1 MAASVAL
8 SVSDIP
14 FNGPDSA
21 IRVSKIDGQLKV
33 NPTYQEF
40 HQSDL
45 DLLVCTGPAGVNMIE
60 AGAKIVDSQTML
72 EAITLAK
79 TTADTINQEIAK
91 IVAEV
96 GKPKFAYTAF
106 LPTPEL
112 AKEVQSII
120 AADVEDFMNNGADVN
135 GGKAEEKI
143 IDKALVAFESRIE
156 SEKLNPNV
164 IKLAAA
170 GYIQSI
176 FRQRVMSGNYRF
188 DKRATD
194 QIRPLHI
201 EAGVLPCTHGSALFQ
216 RGLTQAITVTTLGA
230 LTEQLFLQ
238 DSFGEVPKRYI
249 HFYSAMPFT
258 TGEASKLQGRPGRR
272 EIGHG
277 ALAEKALEAVIPS
290 VEEFPYTIILTSEI
304 MSQNGSSSMASTCG
318 STMSLMDAGVPIKDK
333 VAGISVGMV
342 SDGDD
347 KFVLLTDIAG
357 IEDHN
362 GDMDFKITGTRTG
375 ITAIQLDIK
384 RQGLTLEMIAQTFVA
399 STKARLSIL
408 DEMEKVLSAPRPQ
421 LSAYAPKIKV
431 IQVPEDKIGEVIG
444 SGGKTIKGLMQK
456 YNVQIDVDDFGNTAI
471 TAIKQ
476 EDIDACAADIAAM
489 IKDVEVG
496 EEYDGIVTR
505 VQPFGAFVEFMPG
518 REALLHVSE
527 MTGGFLNDPSSIIKE
542 GDTLKVQIAGFND
555 NHQIKLSAHQFKA
568 AHPGAPRPA
577 PDARA
582 EFRPQRPQPSF
593 RNFQNS
599 DRNQHPDR

>member
-1 MAASVAL
+1 MNQKSYTIAYGDQSVKLDINKLAPQTNASVLATMGNTVVLATVMAGKVDETKDYFPLSVDFVDKLYAGGILKGGKWMKREGGQSDGAVLFSRIIDRSIRPLFPAGYQQEVQVIVTLLSNDKVTDVVPVAFMAASVAL

-33 NPTYQEF
+33 NQTYQEF

-333 VAGISVGMV
+333 VAGI
-342 SDGDD
+342 
-347 KFVLLTDIAG
+347 F
-357 IEDHN
+357 
-362 GDMDFKITGTRTG
+362 
-375 ITAIQLDIK
+375 
-384 RQGLTLEMIAQTFVA
+384 
-399 STKARLSIL
+399 
-408 DEMEKVLSAPRPQ
+408 
-421 LSAYAPKIKV
+421 
-431 IQVPEDKIGEVIG
+431 
-444 SGGKTIKGLMQK
+444 
-456 YNVQIDVDDFGNTAI
+456 
-471 TAIKQ
+471 
-476 EDIDACAADIAAM
+476 
-489 IKDVEVG
+489 
-496 EEYDGIVTR
+496 
-505 VQPFGAFVEFMPG
+505 
-518 REALLHVSE
+518 
-527 MTGGFLNDPSSIIKE
+527 
-542 GDTLKVQIAGFND
+542 
-555 NHQIKLSAHQFKA
+555 
-568 AHPGAPRPA
+568 
-577 PDARA
+577 
-582 EFRPQRPQPSF
+582 
-593 RNFQNS
+593 
-599 DRNQHPDR
+599 